1 MKNKKL
7 IFLVEKDFAIID
19 VYSMA
24 FKRAGFDIE
33 TATSGGE
40 ALSKIKNIVDG
51 KDKKPDIILLNV
63 VLPDGNV
70 VEVLEKLKSEK
81 ITKNIPIFILSL
93 YDIREYPEISKFKT
107 EKFIIKL
114 DVMPT
119 KLVELV
125 EEELKMR

>member
-33 TATSGGE
+33 TAISGGE
-40 ALSKIKNIVDG
+40 ALSKIKNIVDC
-51 KDKKPDIILLNV
+51 KDRKPDIILLNT
-63 VLPDGNV
+63 VLPDENGA
-70 VEVLEKLKSEK
+70 EVLKELKAKE
-81 ITKNIPIFILSL
+81 ITKNIPVFMLSF
-93 YDIREYPEISKFKT
+93 YDIREYPEISKFKI

-125 EEELKMR
+125 KEELKIL